1 MNLEYQ
7 IDMILAGNI
16 DSALI
21 CDNYILSCLNTVH
34 SPPIALIL
42 DLISAWILSAL
53 NVRDVSVTE
62 DLLVVTLYNRTV
74 RYYSFAWI
82 LENVSIRMQ
91 CE

>member
-1 MNLEYQ
+1 MHIEKQVNASETVSFVS
-7 IDMILAGNI
+7 IFW
-16 DSALI
+16 LI
-21 CDNYILSCLNTVH
+21 QVFGD
-34 SPPIALIL
+34 
-42 DLISAWILSAL
+42 
-53 NVRDVSVTE
+53 VRDVSVTE